1 MMSCRACIVLP
12 GDRGA
17 SDIAQRIA
25 GDASRWR
32 ELVAVNPQ
40 KRRNGIG
47 GFDYVADGERLA
59 LPVSWPDDPF
69 STLAR
74 MPRQS
79 SASGARFESS
89 RGGAG
94 VLPAVTLP
102 NGWVDDDLKA
112 VIVMANDLGM
122 SDPKSLTCV
131 WASETG
137 VSPQQQLNP
146 RTKLDLPSSDPW
158 SPFFAGGLNGS
169 TAAVCRA
176 LGFKSAS
183 DWLNAPIRIQLQGI
197 YKQYVNHVRAMGEGF
212 DARANRL
219 GTTAAALLYA
229 FNFLPAYAV
238 NLRSADQA
246 IVSAGSV
253 FYDQNCA
260 LDTSTSGLVST
271 RCGQKKGTITL
282 RDFEMLTRTNR
293 FPSGWPVYA
302 INARLDAMRNDVI
315 TISSLGPTGS
325 GVWDAMKGTWEA
337 LTGTA
342 EKVDAPRVIT
352 DAPQTARGLGGELGL
367 ANAEQYWK
375 ATGVVIF
382 AGFLV
387 AWTQGWIK
395 R

>member
-1 MMSCRACIVLP
+1 MMQCRTCLVMP

-17 SDIAQRIA
+17 GDIASRIA
-25 GDASRWR
+25 GDAKRWR

-40 KRRNGIG
+40 KRRNMMG
-47 GFDYVADGERLA
+47 GFDYLADGERLA
-59 LPVSWPDDPF
+59 LPTSWPDDPF
-69 STLAR
+69 SSMAR
-74 MPRQS
+74 MPKQS
-79 SASGARFESS
+79 SEAGSRFEAS

-94 VLPAVTLP
+94 ALPSVALP
-102 NGWVDDDLKA
+102 NGWTDDDLKA
-112 VIVMANDLGM
+112 VIVMGNDLGIG
-122 SDPKSLTCV
+122 DPKSLTCV

-137 VSPQQQLNP
+137 VSPVQQLNP

-212 DARANRL
+212 DARARRL

-271 RCGQKKGTITL
+271 RCGQKKGSITL
-282 RDFEMLTRTNR
+282 RDFEYLTRPNR

-302 INARLDAMRNDVI
+302 INGRLDALRNDTGVI
-315 TISSLGPTGS
+315 ASLGPTGS
-325 GVWDAMKGTWEA
+325 NVWDAARSMWEQ
-337 LTGTA
+337 LTGTPP
-342 EKVDAPRVIT
+342 KVDAPRVIAN
-352 DAPQTARGLGGELGL
+352 APKMTASGISLS
-367 ANAEQYWK
+367 NAEQYWK

-382 AGFLV
+382 AAFVV
-387 AWTQGWIK
+387 AYSQGWI
-395 R
+395 RR

>member
-1 MMSCRACIVLP
+1 MMTCRTCLVMA

-17 SDIAQRIA
+17 GDIASRIA
-25 GDASRWR
+25 GDVKRWP

-40 KRRNGIG
+40 KRRNMMG
-47 GFDYVADGERLA
+47 GFDYLADGERLA
-59 LPVSWPDDPF
+59 LPTNWPDDPF
-69 STLAR
+69 STFAR
-74 MPRQS
+74 MPKQS
-79 SASGARFESS
+79 SAAGSRFEGA

-94 VLPAVTLP
+94 ALAAVALP
-102 NGWVDDDLKA
+102 NGWADDDLKA
-112 VIVMANDLGM
+112 VIVMANDLGIA
-122 SDPKSLTCV
+122 DPKSLTTV

-137 VSPQQQLNP
+137 VSPVQQLNP
-146 RTKLDLPSSDPW
+146 RTKLDLPSGDPW

-169 TAAVCRA
+169 TAAVCRG

-238 NLRSADQA
+238 NIRSADQA

-253 FYDQNCA
+253 FYDQNCV

-271 RCGQKKGTITL
+271 RCGQKKGAITL
-282 RDFEMLTRTNR
+282 RDFEYLTRANR

-302 INARLDAMRNDVI
+302 INSRLDALRGDAS
-315 TISSLGPTGS
+315 TIASLGPTGS
-325 GVWDAMKGTWEA
+325 NVWDAVKSTWES

-342 EKVDAPRVIT
+342 EKVDAPRVIQNT
-352 DAPQTARGLGGELGL
+352 PRMTGGGMNL
-367 ANAEQYWK
+367 NPEQAWK

-382 AGFLV
+382 AAFVV
-387 AWTQGWIK
+387 AYSQGWI
-395 R
+395 RR

>member
-1 MMSCRACIVLP
+1 MMQCRTCIVMA

-17 SDIAQRIA
+17 GDIASRIA
-25 GDASRWR
+25 GDAARWR

-40 KRRNGIG
+40 KKRNPMG
-47 GFDYVADGERLA
+47 GFDFLADGERLA
-59 LPVSWPDDPF
+59 LPHDWPDDPF

-74 MPRQS
+74 MPKQS
-79 SASGARFESS
+79 SSVGSRFESA

-94 VLPAVTLP
+94 ALASVALP
-102 NGWVDDDLKA
+102 NGWTDDDLKA
-112 VIVMANDLGM
+112 VIVMANDLGI
-122 SDPKSLTCV
+122 SDPRSLTTV

-137 VSPQQQLNP
+137 VSPVQQLNP
-146 RTKLDLPSSDPW
+146 RTKLDLVSSDPW

-169 TAAVCRA
+169 TAAVARG

-183 DWLNAPIRIQLQGI
+183 DWLNAPIRVQLQGI

-212 DARANRL
+212 DARARRL

-238 NLRSADQA
+238 NIRSADQA

-260 LDTSTSGLVST
+260 LDTSTSGPVTT
-271 RCGQKKGTITL
+271 RCGQKKGSITL
-282 RDFEMLTRTNR
+282 RDFEFLTRLNR

-302 INARLDAMRNDVI
+302 INNRLDALRNDTG
-315 TISSLGPTGS
+315 TIASLGPTGS
-325 GVWDAMKGTWEA
+325 SVWDAVRGTWES

-342 EKVDAPRVIT
+342 EKIDAPRVIQNT
-352 DAPQTARGLGGELGL
+352 PRSVTYFQ
-367 ANAEQYWK
+367 NAEQAWK

-382 AGFLV
+382 AAFV
-387 AWTQGWIK
+387 IAYSQGWI
-395 R
+395 RR

>member
-1 MMSCRACIVLP
+1 MMQCRSCIVLP

-17 SDIAQRIA
+17 GDIAQRIA
-25 GDASRWR
+25 GSAARWR
-32 ELVAVNPQ
+32 ELVLVNPQ
-40 KRRNGIG
+40 KRRNAIG
-47 GFDYVADGERLA
+47 AFDYLADGERLA

-69 STLAR
+69 STMAR
-74 MPRQS
+74 MPKRA
-79 SASGARFESS
+79 SAGGTRFEGARGF
-89 RGGAG
+89 GGAG
-94 VLPAVTLP
+94 ALGAVSLP

-137 VSPQQQLNP
+137 VSTQQQLNP

-169 TAAVCRA
+169 TAPVCRA
-176 LGFKSAS
+176 LGFKSAA
-183 DWLNAPIRIQLQGI
+183 DWLGAPIRVQLQGI

-212 DARANRL
+212 DARAARL

-253 FYDQNCA
+253 FYDQNCV
-260 LDTSTSGLVST
+260 LDTSTSGLVAT

-282 RDFEMLTRTNR
+282 RDFEVLTRPNR

-302 INARLDAMRNDVI
+302 INARLDDMRNDVQ
-315 TISSLGPTGS
+315 TIASLGPTGS
-325 GVWDAMKGTWEA
+325 SVWDAMRSTWEA

-352 DAPQTARGLGGELGL
+352 SSPRMTAGGLNL
-367 ANAEQYWK
+367 NAEQYWK

-382 AGFLV
+382 AAFVV
-387 AWTQGWIK
+387 AWTQGWI
-395 R
+395 RR